1 MKNLPAILIMIHC
14 EEHTGYAISSLEQVF
29 HQAALNAGYSEDRIF
44 WSFNG
49 LKDKSAANKIECNYR
64 NPTQD
69 SLIPFL
75 RNNNIKTVI
84 AFDLGYPANVIKLL
98 KDNGIQK
105 IISYWGASMSSI
117 NSGPKL
123 ILKKI
128 EYFMRRNKPDVFV
141 FESEAMRKTA
151 TQGRGIPMQATEV
164 IYLGVDTN
172 KFSPSGKPDF
182 YAHEQFGIP
191 QNRQIIFYSGHME
204 ERKGVR
210 IIINAAL
217 DLEKN
222 NQLQNIHFVL
232 CGNKGDE
239 AKTYIDMLI
248 GSDANS
254 HVTFAGYRTDINL
267 LMRSSS
273 VGVIASTGW
282 DSFTMSS
289 VEMMASGLPLI
300 VSNLQGLAETI
311 EHQRNGYLIE
321 PGNTSELAQRILELS
336 NNPDLANRLA
346 INSRKRALELFT
358 KDQQIAKISNLI
370 HPS

>member
-1 MKNLPAILIMIHC
+1 MKSLPAILIMIHC
-14 EEHTGYAISSLEQVF
+14 EEHTGYAISSLEHVF
-29 HQAALNAGYSEDRIF
+29 HQAALLAGYSEDHIF

-49 LKDKSAANKIECNYR
+49 LKEANSPHKIDCDYR
-64 NPTQD
+64 NPNPDT
-69 SLIPFL
+69 LIPYL
-75 RNNNIKTVI
+75 RSNNIQTVI
-84 AFDLGYPANVIKLL
+84 AFDLGYPANVISLL
-98 KDNGIQK
+98 KNNGVKK

-123 ILKKI
+123 ILKKF
-128 EYFMRRNKPDVFV
+128 EYYIRRNKPDIFV

-164 IYLGVDTN
+164 VYLGVDTN
-172 KFSPSGKPDF
+172 KFRPSEKSDF
-182 YAHEQFGIP
+182 YTHEQFNIP
-191 QNRQIIFYSGHME
+191 RDRHIIFYSGHME

-210 IIINAAL
+210 VIINAAL
-217 DLEKN
+217 ELAKN
-222 NQLQNIHFVL
+222 NQLQYIHFVL

-239 AKTYIDMLI
+239 AKTYLDMLI

-273 VGVIASTGW
+273 IGVIASTGW

-311 EHQRNGYLIE
+311 EHQHNGYLIE
-321 PGNTSELAQRILELS
+321 AGNASELAQRILELT
-336 NNPDLANRLA
+336 NNSDLANTMK
-346 INSRKRALELFT
+346 INSRKRALDLFT
-358 KDQQIAKISNLI
+358 KDQQITKISSLI
-370 HPS
+370 RLS